1 MNYLR
6 KIPLQLVLAAQL
18 LSAACGQQP
27 QPAPPPSNLYAI
39 PEAAFPLPQNNLPSA
54 ERIELGRLLFF
65 DPVLSGNRRVAC
77 GSCHQPSLAM
87 ADGLPVGA
95 ALADPAG
102 GDLPRASPTIFNAR
116 FQHAQFWDGRSI
128 SLEDLALQPIQ
139 NPHEMGNTV
148 EKALTSLRL
157 IPEYQRLFD
166 AAYGGLDASSLERAI
181 ACFVA
186 SVTANNAPADRY
198 LMGDSAALSLEAE
211 AGFNL
216 YFGKA
221 RCSRCH
227 YLPLFAGT
235 EGPSFT
241 ETEFRVTAVPAR
253 GVTPPALSP
262 DLGRAGVAGIDPQ
275 PSILHAFKAPTL
287 RNIALTAPYMHNGA
301 FETLEQVIDFYDRG
315 AGPGQGY
322 AVPNLDP
329 VFRQGA
335 IGLSDAEKR
344 ALATFLREGL
354 TDLSSLPSLPASV
367 PSGLT
372 VGGMPRTR

>member
-1 MNYLR
+1 M
-6 KIPLQLVLAAQL
+6 I
-18 LSAACGQQP
+18 
-27 QPAPPPSNLYAI
+27 PPPNLYTI
-39 PEAAFPLPQNNLPSA
+39 PVTAFPLPQNNQPTPA
-54 ERIELGRLLFF
+54 RIELGRLLFF
-65 DPVLSGNRRVAC
+65 DPLLSANRQVAC

-87 ADGLPVGA
+87 TDGLPVGA

-116 FQHAQFWDGRSI
+116 FQHLHFWDGRAL
-128 SLEDLALQPIQ
+128 SLEELALQPIQ
-139 NPHEMGNTV
+139 NPREMGNTV
-148 EKALTSLRL
+148 EKALTALRA
-157 IPEYQRLFD
+157 IPEYQQRFQD
-166 AAYGGLDASSLERAI
+166 AYGGLETSSLARAI

-198 LMGDSAALSLEAE
+198 LAGDSAALSSEAA

-235 EGPSFT
+235 EGPSFS

-253 GVTPPALSP
+253 GVLPLQQSP
-262 DLGRAGVAGIDPQ
+262 DLGRAGVAGVDPQ
-275 PSILHAFKAPTL
+275 PSNLHAFKAPTL

-301 FETLEQVIDFYDRG
+301 LAALEDVIDFYDRG

-322 AVPNLDP
+322 AVPNIDP
-329 VFRQGA
+329 VFAQGP
-335 IGLSDAEKR
+335 IGLGDSEKR
-344 ALATFLREGL
+344 ALAAFLREGL
-354 TDLSSLPSLPASV
+354 TDLSSTPTLPATV

-372 VGGMPRTR
+372 VGGVPRKR